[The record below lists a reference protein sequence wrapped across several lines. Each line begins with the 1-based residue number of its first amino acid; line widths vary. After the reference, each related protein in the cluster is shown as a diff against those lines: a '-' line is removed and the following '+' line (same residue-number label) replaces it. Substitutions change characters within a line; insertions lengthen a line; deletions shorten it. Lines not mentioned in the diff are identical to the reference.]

1 MSSQLHPLGYNSKIA
16 KLSSG
21 HHLRYVDI
29 HPPQGTAPIVTVLLI
44 HGFPDSAYGWR
55 HQVKGWSQRGIR
67 LIVPDTIGYTG
78 SSQPTDPQEY
88 SMKSQSDDLE
98 ELVRQAGVSENEKI
112 VLVAHDWQGRNHCFA
127 DGSIQTGSRE
137 RSCQSR
143 YSIHP
148 TVSSICSSGSTGAD
162 LSEFW
167 ISAILC
173 IASFERGN
181 GFKCMLPFQFIA
193 EKFINALY
201 SSPAKFASAEV
212 PQFEKAGVLERWLQ
226 DQSQMTKSD
235 ILSKEASAF
244 LVSYWAVKELDTIIS
259 QIKAGVGFSAMLN
272 YYRTTQINYELE
284 KDLPQEFRPD
294 MPKLLILPTADPALP
309 ADILAQAQQ
318 GAKGVEIVWLE
329 GAGHWLM
336 LERPQ
341 EVESL
346 VGEWVEKMVAQDWTI

>member
-29 HPPQGTAPIVTVLLI
+29 HPPQGTTPIVTVLLI
-44 HGFPDSAYGWR
+44 HGFPDSASVYGWR

-137 RSCQSR
+137 RSCQ
-143 YSIHP
+143 
-148 TVSSICSSGSTGAD
+148 
-162 LSEFW
+162 
-167 ISAILC
+167 
-173 IASFERGN
+173 
-181 GFKCMLPFQFIA
+181 QA

-244 LVSYWAVKELDTIIS
+244 LELDTIIS

-272 YYRTTQINYELE
+272 YYRTAQINYELE

>member
-1 MSSQLHPLGYNSKIA
+1 MRAAYILKGVEFGS
-16 KLSSG
+16 
-21 HHLRYVDI
+21 
-29 HPPQGTAPIVTVLLI
+29 
-44 HGFPDSAYGWR
+44 YGWR

-127 DGSIQTGSRE
+127 DGSIQAGSRE
-137 RSCQSR
+137 RSYQSR
-143 YSIHP
+143 YPIHP
-148 TVSSICSSGSTGAD
+148 AVSSICSSGSAGAD
-162 LSEFW
+162 LSKFW

-181 GFKCMLPFQFIA
+181 GFKRMLPIQFTVHIENLHQRQA

-212 PQFEKAGVLERWLQ
+212 PQFEKAGVLEHWLR
-226 DQSQMTKSD
+226 DQSQITKSD
-235 ILSKEASAF
+235 IF
-244 LVSYWAVKELDTIIS
+244 
-259 QIKAGVGFSAMLN
+259 AMLN

-309 ADILAQAQQ
+309 ADILAQARQ

-341 EVESL
+341 EIESL
-346 VGEWVEKMVAQDWTI
+346 IGDWIEKMVAQDWTV